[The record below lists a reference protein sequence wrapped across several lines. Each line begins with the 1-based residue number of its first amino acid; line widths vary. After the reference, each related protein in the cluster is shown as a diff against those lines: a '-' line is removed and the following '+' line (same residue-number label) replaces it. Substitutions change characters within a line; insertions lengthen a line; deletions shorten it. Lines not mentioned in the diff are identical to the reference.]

1 MARKQ
6 KNRRIT
12 AGGNIGR
19 MPTQTIVLQPTR
31 RGGLDVGAYMESIRQ
46 AELID
51 WPRRVKLI
59 DLYADVMLDSHL
71 FAVLRKQK
79 AAILSTPIQFM
90 RDGAADEK
98 MQEYIDSPWFN
109 HFIEDLIDD
118 EWEGVGGSL
127 FQFYLDDKG
136 WISYEL
142 IPRKHIDPIN
152 RTILCNQTDLT
163 GVSWEEFS
171 DLLYVGSPRQIG
183 NLAVAAFW
191 VILKRNNV
199 ADWAELAEIFGRPIR
214 EGTYDAWDDKAREK
228 LIDDI
233 YSMGGAGVIVH
244 PDGTKI
250 NLIQPGSV
258 SSSGDLYEKFSAFCN
273 NEISKAVNGNTL
285 TTEAGDKGTQAL
297 GTVQQEGEVDI
308 AFFIKRRILDILNYE
323 VTDVFASM
331 GISTAGGKFA
341 FVPPK
346 KKDPEKQATII
357 CRLKNEAGLPI
368 GDDYIYEEF
377 GIPKPDDYEE
387 LKAAKQAAAPV
398 VEPAEE
404 DEYGNET
411 DGGKGK
417 SDTPAGTKEEPKK
430 DTEPKKSRKFTD
442 RVRDFFGRAPGDA
455 GADSDW

>member
-1 MARKQ
+1 MAKKK
-6 KNRRIT
+6 KNKRIT

-51 WPRRVKLI
+51 WPRRTKLI

-90 RDGAADEK
+90 RDGTADDK

-142 IPRKHIDPIN
+142 IPRKHVDPIN
-152 RTILCNQTDLT
+152 RTILTNQTDLI

-233 YSMGGAGVIVH
+233 YNMGGAGVIVH

-258 SSSGDLYEKFSAFCN
+258 SSSGDLYEKFSTFCN
-273 NEISKAVNGNTL
+273 SEISKAVNGNTL

-331 GISTAGGKFA
+331 GIDTAGGKFA

-346 KKDPEKQATII
+346 KKDPEKQAMII

-377 GIPKPDDYEE
+377 GIPKPDNYEE

-398 VEPAEE
+398 VENPEE
-404 DEYGNET
+404 DDEGDEEGN
-411 DGGKGK
+411 GKGK
-417 SDTPAGTKEEPKK
+417 GKTPPTVN
-430 DTEPKKSRKFTD
+430 TEPKKGDRKLKD
-442 RVRDFFGRAPGDA
+442 RVRDFFGRAPEST

>member
-1 MARKQ
+1 MAKE
-6 KNRRIT
+6 KKKKGKRIT

-19 MPTQTIVLQPTR
+19 TPTQTIVLQPTR
-31 RGGLDVGAYMESIRQ
+31 RGGLDVSAYMDSIRQ

-51 WPRRVKLI
+51 WPRRAKLI
-59 DLYADVMLDSHL
+59 DLYADVMLDGHL
-71 FAVLRKQK
+71 FSVLRKQK
-79 AAILSTPIQFM
+79 AAILSTPIQFQ
-90 RDGAADEK
+90 RDGNLDEA
-98 MQEYIDSPWFN
+98 MQEHIDSPWFN
-109 HFIEDLIDD
+109 RFIEDLIND

-127 FQFYLDDKG
+127 FQFFLDDKG
-136 WISYEL
+136 WIDYNL
-142 IPRKHIDPIN
+142 IPRKHVDAIN

-163 GVSWEEFS
+163 GESWDDFS
-171 DLLYVGSPRQIG
+171 DLLYVGNPRQIG
-183 NLAVAAFW
+183 HLAVAAFW

-199 ADWAELAEIFGRPIR
+199 ADWAELGEIFGRPIR

-233 YSMGGAGVIVH
+233 YNMGGAGVIVH

-250 NLIQPGSV
+250 NLIQAGNISGGS
-258 SSSGDLYEKFSAFCN
+258 DLYDRLHATCN
-273 NEISKAVNGNTL
+273 NEISKIVNGNTL

-331 GISTAGGKFA
+331 GIDTSGGKFA

-346 KKDPEKQATII
+346 KKDPEKQVTIV

-368 GDDYIYEEF
+368 DDDYLYKEF
-377 GIPKPDDYEE
+377 GIPKPDNYDEM
-387 LKAAKQAAAPV
+387 KAAQQTAASATEEQAGS
-398 VEPAEE
+398 E
-404 DEYGNET
+404 DGEST
-411 DGGKGK
+411 DE
-417 SDTPAGTKEEPKK
+417 DDPTKTG
-430 DTEPKKSRKFTD
+430 TEPKKNRKLTD
-442 RVRDFFGRAPGDA
+442 RVRDFFGRAPESA